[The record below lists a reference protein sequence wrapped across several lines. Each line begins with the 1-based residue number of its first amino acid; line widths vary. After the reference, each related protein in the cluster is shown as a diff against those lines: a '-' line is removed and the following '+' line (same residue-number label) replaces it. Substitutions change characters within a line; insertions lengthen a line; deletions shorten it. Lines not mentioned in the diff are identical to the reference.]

1 VVTAQRV
8 DLSTESIRSFLK
20 ELFPPEFRHLV
31 WLAGGTVRDSLLGK
45 EIRDI
50 DLVAALPSGL
60 LASLGFSHVEAVTAS
75 PIWFRHFR
83 EYGNVEITAVA
94 AIDAL
99 PDDLRR
105 RDFTLNAMLMSLE
118 GEVYDPLDGQSDLKS
133 LTLKPCSEKT
143 FRTDP
148 VRIFRAFRF
157 VAEGF
162 SLSNE
167 AAAQIRS
174 RGWEEDLLRMP
185 VERFSREM
193 LRGLQGDHPER
204 FFLKMVETD
213 VGRGILPELF
223 SMAQIPAG
231 PLNHHPEGDLLAHSI
246 EVLERISVV
255 TGSSLARFCAFFH
268 DIGKLST
275 DPSLY
280 PKHHG
285 HDDAGFKPA
294 AEFCRRL
301 ALPSEYGRALAW
313 TSRLHGDANRFGELR
328 PATRIRMAEQAAR
341 GGIAEML
348 PLITAADKPGNDIA
362 AQWGVALGVAAMN
375 MAALGI
381 DLEQLNLIKPEKRSG
396 FILQKRIEF
405 MKISDLSANSC

>member
-1 VVTAQRV
+1 MVTAQRV
-8 DLSTESIRSFLK
+8 ELSTESIRSFLK

-31 WLAGGTVRDSLLGK
+31 WLAGGTVRDTLLGR
-45 EIRDI
+45 EIKDI

-94 AIDAL
+94 GIDAL

-105 RDFTLNAMLMSLE
+105 RDFTLNAILMSLE
-118 GEVYDPLDGQSDLKS
+118 GEVFDPLDGQSDLKS
-133 LTLKPCSEKT
+133 LTLKPCSENT

-157 VAEGF
+157 ATEGF
-162 SLSNE
+162 CLSIE

-204 FFLKMVETD
+204 FFLKMVETG

-285 HDDAGFKPA
+285 HDDAGFRPA

-328 PATRIRMAEQAAR
+328 PATRIRMAEQAVR
-341 GGIAEML
+341 GGIAELL
-348 PLITAADKPGNDIA
+348 PLIAAADKPGNDIA
-362 AQWGVALGVAAMN
+362 AQWGAALGVAAMN
-375 MAALGI
+375 MASLGI

-405 MKISDLSANSC
+405 MKISVLSATSC